1 MPLTPAQTNIIKA
14 TVPVLQQHGE
24 VVTTIFYRN
33 LFAAHP
39 ELYNIFNP
47 ANQVNGGQQRSLA
60 SAILAYAQHIEN
72 PSVLQHMLDRIESK
86 HVSLEVKPEHYPIV
100 GQTLLGAIKEAL
112 GDSATEDILGAW
124 GAAYGQLADLMI
136 GQEAELYK
144 KASTQP
150 HGWSGFKSF
159 RVERKVTESTVM
171 SSFYLVPADGSPL
184 PPFVPGQY
192 LSVKLKPA
200 GFPYE
205 QIRQYS
211 LSTAPN
217 GRAYRISVQREVAPA
232 GTGSAPDG
240 LVSNFL
246 NDNVQEG
253 DLIDVH
259 VPAGDFV
266 LRPGDAPV
274 VLLSGGSG
282 ITALLSMLEHLTSP
296 DGGSREVL
304 FVHAARERARHPF
317 GEHVRTLAAKRPGVK
332 VIVLY
337 EELGPNDVEGEH
349 HDEVGRLSASVLKAQ
364 NLSPNAQYY
373 YCGPL
378 GFMNAVE
385 NVLDELKVPDTQRFS
400 ETFAPD
406 PSFTIA

>member
-1 MPLTPAQTNIIKA
+1 MPLTPAQTNIIKT

-24 VVTTIFYRN
+24 AVTTTFYRN

-47 ANQVNGGQQRSLA
+47 ANQHNGGQQRSLA
-60 SAILAYAQHIEN
+60 AAVLAYAQHIEN
-72 PSVLQHMLDRIESK
+72 PGVLQHMLNRIESK
-86 HVSLEVKPEHYPIV
+86 HVSLEVKAEHYPIV
-100 GQTLLGAIKEAL
+100 GQFLLGAIKETL
-112 GDSATEDILGAW
+112 GDAATADILDAW
-124 GAAYGQLADLMI
+124 GAAYGQLADIMI
-136 GQEAELYK
+136 GQEAALYDRAAK
-144 KASTQP
+144 QA

-159 RVERKVTESTVM
+159 RVDRKVAESSVM
-171 SSFYLVPADGSPL
+171 SSFYLVPADGSAL
-184 PPFVPGQY
+184 PPFEPGQY
-192 LSVKLKPA
+192 LSVKVSPA

-217 GRAYRISVQREVAPA
+217 GHHYRISVQRENASPA
-232 GTGSAPDG
+232 TSGAPDG

-246 NDNVQEG
+246 NDSLQEG

-259 VPAGDFV
+259 VPAGDFI
-266 LRPGDAPV
+266 LRPGYAPV

-296 DGGSREVL
+296 QGGSREVIFL
-304 FVHAARERARHPF
+304 HAARERARHPF
-317 GEHVRTLAAKRPGVK
+317 GEHVRSLAAKRPGVK

-337 EELGPNDVEGEH
+337 EELGPNDVGGEH
-349 HDEVGRLSASVLKAQ
+349 YDEVGRLSASVLKAQ
-364 NLSPNAQYY
+364 NLAPNAQFY

-385 NVLDELKVPDTQRFS
+385 DVLNELQVPEDRRFS

>member
-24 VVTTIFYRN
+24 AVTSTFYRN

-47 ANQVNGGQQRSLA
+47 ANQHNGGQQRSLA
-60 SAILAYAQHIEN
+60 AAVLAYAQHIEN
-72 PSVLQHMLDRIESK
+72 PEVLRHMLDRIESK
-86 HVSLEVKPEHYPIV
+86 HVTLEVQPAHYPIV
-100 GQTLLGAIKEAL
+100 GQFLLGAIKETL
-112 GDSATEDILGAW
+112 GDAATDDILDAW
-124 GAAYGQLADLMI
+124 AAAYGQLADIMI
-136 GQEAELYK
+136 GQEAQLYDR
-144 KASTQP
+144 AATQA
-150 HGWSGFKSF
+150 HGWRGFKSF
-159 RVERKVTESTVM
+159 RVARKTAESSVM
-171 SSFYLVPADGSPL
+171 SSFYLIPQDGSPL
-184 PPFVPGQY
+184 PPFEPGQY
-192 LSVKLKPA
+192 LSIKVRPS

-211 LSTAPN
+211 LSSAPN
-217 GRAYRISVQREVAPA
+217 SHAYRISVQREFAA
-232 GTGSAPDG
+232 GAAGAPDG

-246 NDNVQEG
+246 HDNVQEG

-266 LRPGDAPV
+266 LRPGHSPV

-296 DGGSREVL
+296 AGGSRQVL

-317 GEHVRTLAAKRPGVK
+317 AEHVRSLGAKRPGVK

-337 EELGPNDVEGEH
+337 EELGPNDREGEH
-349 HDEVGRLSASVLKAQ
+349 YDAVGRLSASVLRTQDIPPHAQ
-364 NLSPNAQYY
+364 FY

-378 GFMNAVE
+378 GFMNAVD
-385 NVLDELKVPDTQRFS
+385 NVLNELNVPATNRFS